1 MQYSFPAAWPLIQRG
16 HAYHERNGIGF
27 FTLPAFTDTGIVR
40 HGCSTR
46 TGGVSKGA
54 YASLNLSFTRP
65 DEPRENVMENYR
77 LFARATGIAWDSMV
91 MDTFE
96 HGVTVLAVDR
106 SDAGAGY
113 LLPPLPFCDGLITD
127 DPGIALIT
135 GHADCLPLYLLDPVR
150 RCIGLAHAG
159 WKGTL
164 GKIGLVAAKMMTER
178 YGADPAHML
187 AGVGPCICADCFE
200 AGEDLG
206 VLFSEAFPD
215 VPCVSPGKPG
225 KVQIDLGMAAAA
237 QFMEAGIPPSQISL
251 MDVCT
256 FEEER
261 LYSHRR
267 EKGDTGGMAAF
278 LQLLPKEAFVE
289 KDAFLQYAPQAQTV

>member
-1 MQYSFPAAWPLIQRG
+1 
-16 HAYHERNGIGF
+16 
-27 FTLPAFTDTGIVR
+27 
-40 HGCSTR
+40 
-46 TGGVSKGA
+46 
-54 YASLNLSFTRP
+54 
-65 DEPRENVMENYR
+65 
-77 LFARATGIAWDSMV
+77 
-91 MDTFE
+91 
-96 HGVTVLAVDR
+96 
-106 SDAGAGY
+106 
-113 LLPPLPFCDGLITD
+113 
-127 DPGIALIT
+127 
-135 GHADCLPLYLLDPVR
+135 
-150 RCIGLAHAG
+150 
-159 WKGTL
+159 
-164 GKIGLVAAKMMTER
+164 
-178 YGADPAHML
+178 ML